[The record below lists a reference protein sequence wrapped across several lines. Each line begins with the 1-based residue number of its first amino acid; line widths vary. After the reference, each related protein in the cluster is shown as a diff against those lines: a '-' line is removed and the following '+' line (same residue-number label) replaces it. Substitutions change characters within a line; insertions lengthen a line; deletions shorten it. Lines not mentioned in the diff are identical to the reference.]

1 MGTKQSKTAAELDLD
16 KIEQL
21 ADEQDYAKKKKH
33 LEPDL
38 IGAKLGRDSKW
49 KSMGYQTKWNRRQVN
64 FCTSNVRF
72 SLSHNQLQRQAAR
85 P

>member
-21 ADEQDYAKKKKH
+21 ADEHDYAKKKKH

-38 IGAKLGRDSKW
+38 IGAKLGRDLKRCQNDY
-49 KSMGYQTKWNRRQVN
+49 KVEI
-64 FCTSNVRF
+64 
-72 SLSHNQLQRQAAR
+72 
-85 P
+85 

>member
-1 MGTKQSKTAAELDLD
+1 MNGSNKGSSDKKKMGTKQSKTAAELDLD

-38 IGAKLGRDSKW
+38 IGAKLGHGFEKL
-49 KSMGYQTKWNRRQVN
+49 Y
-64 FCTSNVRF
+64 
-72 SLSHNQLQRQAAR
+72 
-85 P
+85 